1 LTLRTRSGV
10 KQGDQQMTVFGMF
23 IACCFLWISRAEPL
37 EKLSARRPQAKVFC
51 APVMVSLALQFAVHL
66 GSLVAAVSATQ
77 VFIDKDDPAMELD
90 GDFKPNVINTVVFL
104 LSRCV
109 RLARAAVRR
118 LMATPT
124 RAQPPFLCF
133 LN

>member
-1 LTLRTRSGV
+1 V

-104 LSRCV
+104 LSRCA
-109 RLARAAVRR
+109 RLARRPCVA
-118 LMATPT
+118 
-124 RAQPPFLCF
+124 
-133 LN
+133 